1 MGPLEADAVFISLCP
16 DPEAWVLEGM
26 VSRWLALDS
35 DWVSVPGLLQIV
47 ETLSLLSMLSAS
59 SSVKIETTLPPLE
72 LSWGSNEI
80 IGAQEVLAIIMTIIN
95 AYYFLVFPPNLMFF
109 LIHHF
114 IKDYFIRVLAK
125 ANLNQML
132 AFWVFL

>member
-1 MGPLEADAVFISLCP
+1 MGSMEADAVFICFCP
-16 DPEAWVLEGM
+16 DPEAWVLGGM

-47 ETLSLLSMLSAS
+47 EILSLLSMLSAS

-80 IGAQEVLAIIMTIIN
+80 IGAQQVLAIIMTIIN
-95 AYYFLVFPPNLMFF
+95 TYYFLVFPPNLMFF

-114 IKDYFIRVLAK
+114 IKECFIRVLAK
-125 ANLNQML
+125 PNLNQML

>member
-1 MGPLEADAVFISLCP
+1 MGSLEADAVFICFCP
-16 DPEAWVLEGM
+16 DPEAWVLGGM

-80 IGAQEVLAIIMTIIN
+80 IGAQQVLAIIMTIIN
-95 AYYFLVFPPNLMFF
+95 TYYFLVFLPILCFS
-109 LIHHF
+109 
-114 IKDYFIRVLAK
+114 
-125 ANLNQML
+125 
-132 AFWVFL
+132 

>member
-1 MGPLEADAVFISLCP
+1 MGSMEADAVFICFCP
-16 DPEAWVLEGM
+16 DPEAWVLGGM

-72 LSWGSNEI
+72 LSWGSNKI
-80 IGAQEVLAIIMTIIN
+80 IGAQVLAIIMTMIN
-95 AYYFLVFPPNLMFF
+95 TYSFLVFPPNLMFF
-109 LIHHF
+109 LTHHF
-114 IKDYFIRVLAK
+114 IKEYFIRVLAK
-125 ANLNQML
+125 PNLNQML